1 MSQSCARTV
10 KPPVLLRNTSFHL
23 PTPPTDPF
31 QTGPALITTMAAP
44 QNDQYEPLLAEN
56 MERFTMFPI
65 KYPLIWEA
73 SGGSGPGGA

>member
-1 MSQSCARTV
+1 
-10 KPPVLLRNTSFHL
+10 
-23 PTPPTDPF
+23 
-31 QTGPALITTMAAP
+31 MAAP